1 MYDRIPVWAW
11 PAQVFFYRGMYMG
24 DKVRLADIAEKTGVS
39 IVSVSKALSGK
50 GGVSRQK
57 LEEIKKV
64 AKELGYEP
72 HTYAARHPSKNI
84 GVICRESYLTRF
96 YSFYWQMYQD
106 MNKTASLMG
115 SFAMLEVITSDME
128 RSVEMPRLLA
138 EGKVDACIVVGNMA
152 DDYLAALRKG
162 FDIPLVYLD
171 YMGTDPDMD
180 CVVSDSF
187 YGAYAMTNYLYD
199 MGHTKIAYVGTLM
212 ATGSITDRY
221 LGYQKS
227 VLEHGGKIRKEWV
240 IDDRDAKTGLT
251 DAEKMLTLPKEMP
264 TAFFC
269 NCDLTAALL
278 IKKLEKSG
286 YRVPKDI
293 SVAGYDNYTYP
304 GICETEITTY
314 EVDLEEMSKLAVEI
328 ALNNVW
334 GEDYKKGLHIV
345 CGKLVEKESVKKLHS

>member
-1 MYDRIPVWAW
+1 
-11 PAQVFFYRGMYMG
+11 MG

-171 YMGTDPDMD
+171 FMGTDPDMD

-240 IDDRDAKTGLT
+240 IDDRDTKTGLT
-251 DAEKMLTLPKEMP
+251 DPEKMLTLPKEMP

-286 YRVPKDI
+286 YRIPKDI

-314 EVDLEEMSKLAVEI
+314 EVDLEEMSKQAVEI

-334 GEDYKKGLHIV
+334 GEGYKKGLHIV